1 MSEPSSPRRLTWPLA
16 AVLLAALGL
25 RLAAALWWEK
35 RVETAAAAQ
44 EQSAEAR
51 YTDGPFFFGDSDTY
65 WKLGR
70 ALAFGRPYRFDPQ
83 RHWKVFRMPG
93 YPALLAPL
101 FWLGGENPPVFWGRV
116 LGAFLGTL
124 TVLFTAL
131 LARQVTASRAAALL
145 AGAIAAVD
153 PTLVFQSILILSDE
167 AFTAVMLLQLAVL
180 VRFSRW
186 KSGDSAARKFLTAF
200 LLGLTSA
207 AAVYLRPGWLDFIPF
222 ALILAAFL
230 ALIDKIRHK
239 EGGSFASL
247 LRRFTPPALIVVVVF
262 ALAMAPWWLRCRR
275 VTGHFAATTLQ
286 GGASLYDGL
295 SPEATGASDM
305 RFVDTFREVVT
316 EEILRESPQ
325 YTDPPLDDPAYEIK
339 LDRAMKSASVAWAK
353 AHPREVLRLGWVK
366 FCRLWNLWPN
376 EPSFRSLPIR
386 LGILLTYGPILFL
399 ALIGAVW
406 AFRHGSAAR
415 LLLFPALYVT
425 CLHVIFVSS
434 LRYRI
439 PATPPLIILAAIGI
453 LWLWRGRD
461 RKRA

>member
-1 MSEPSSPRRLTWPLA
+1 MSEPSSPRLLT
-16 AVLLAALGL
+16 AVLLTALGL

-35 RVETAAAAQ
+35 RVETAAGG

-51 YTDGPFFFGDSDTY
+51 YTDGPFFFGDSDSY

-116 LGAFLGTL
+116 LGAFFGTL

-131 LARQVTASRAAALL
+131 LARQITSSRAAALL
-145 AGAIAAVD
+145 AGVIAAVD
-153 PTLVFQSILILSDE
+153 PTLIFQSVLILSDE

-180 VRFSRW
+180 VRFSRLE
-186 KSGDSAARKFLTAF
+186 SGDSAAQKFLTAF
-200 LLGLTSA
+200 LLGLASA
-207 AAVYLRPGWLDFIPF
+207 AAVYLRPGWLDFLPF
-222 ALILAAFL
+222 ALVVAAFL
-230 ALIDKIRHK
+230 ALSDKIRHK
-239 EGGSFASL
+239 EGFSFASL
-247 LRRFTPPALIVVVVF
+247 LRRFTLPALTAVVVF
-262 ALAMAPWWLRCRR
+262 VLAMAPWWLRSWR
-275 VTGHFAATTLQ
+275 VTGHFVATTLQ

-305 RFVDTFREVVT
+305 RFVDTFREAVT
-316 EEILRESPQ
+316 EEILREFPQ
-325 YTDPPLDDPAYEIK
+325 YTDPPADDPAYEIK
-339 LDRAMKSASVAWAK
+339 LDRAMKTASVDWAK

-376 EPSFRSLPIR
+376 EPSFRSAPIR

-399 ALIGAVW
+399 ALVGAIV

-439 PATPPLIILAAIGI
+439 PAIPPMIILAVIGV
-453 LWLWRGRD
+453 LWLWR
-461 RKRA
+461 K